1 MKILDLILLGSYQID
16 ATGMFIQKFNSHC
29 ANEQLADEHTS
40 AFDKLI
46 DAYEQI
52 QKAMPVFSQLHRAF
66 GNDDRFQVVLSWV
79 YKDILEF
86 HQAAYRFFRRR
97 SWVIFFNSLW
107 KGFQF
112 RFNGILKK
120 LAQHQKLLMQ
130 QVTVIDVVEARQ
142 WRTNNEEEVARQEKL
157 TRKDWVH
164 DSISWLKGSGELRDD
179 ELERL
184 SEKRQEGT
192 CEWIFK
198 NPRFRAW
205 KDDAH
210 VEPVLWVKG
219 IPGAGKTILSTYIIR
234 CTQEEAGF
242 TTAYHICNSYT
253 TGKDLRGEI
262 MRSIVSQLLQGNLD
276 LAPFVFENYANK
288 GLEPSIARLRK
299 FLPEL
304 FGTIPS
310 VRIIIDGLDEY
321 PESEQTKV
329 LTELISLTKAPN
341 SQCRILF
348 SNREGKQI
356 NRSLNGR
363 PTISLRDQQDVVN
376 GDIQLYVH
384 AFLNPMR

>member
-1 MKILDLILLGSYQID
+1 M
-16 ATGMFIQKFNSHC
+16 
-29 ANEQLADEHTS
+29 
-40 AFDKLI
+40 
-46 DAYEQI
+46 DAYEKI
-52 QKAMPVFSQLHRAF
+52 QKAMPVFSQLHKTF
-66 GNDDRFQVVLSWV
+66 GNDERFQVVLSWV

-97 SWVIFFNSLW
+97 SWEIFFDTLW

-112 RFNGILKK
+112 RFAGILKK

-142 WRTNNEEEVARQEKL
+142 WRIKNEEEVTRQEKL

-164 DSISWLKGSGELRDD
+164 DSISWLKISGELRDN

-192 CEWIFK
+192 CEWVFK
-198 NPRFRAW
+198 NPLFHSW

-210 VEPVLWVKG
+210 GEPVLWVKG

-234 CTQEEAGF
+234 CLQEEGGF

-253 TGKDLRGEI
+253 TGKDLRGEV
-262 MRSIVSQLLQGNLD
+262 MRSIAAQLLQGNLE

-288 GLEPSIARLRK
+288 GLEPSISRLRNL
-299 FLPEL
+299 LPEL
-304 FGTIPS
+304 LGTIPS

-321 PESEQTKV
+321 PESEQTKI
-329 LTELISLTKAPN
+329 LTELIALTRARDSK
-341 SQCRILF
+341 CRLLF

-356 NRSLNGR
+356 NKTLNGK
-363 PTISLRDQQDVVN
+363 PTISLRDQDSDVN
-376 GDIQLYVH
+376 RDIQLYVH
-384 AFLNPMR
+384 AFLKPMRDEFDNDLIDKVERRIIEQANGKRILLPIYA